1 MAGINIY
8 LAVVKRHLEDVN
20 MDLADANILVRRNG
34 GMMSEKAEWGNFGR
48 SFPTLLIFCRR

>member
-20 MDLADANILVRRNG
+20 MDLRMPIYLFG
-34 GMMSEKAEWGNFGR
+34 GMGDDE
-48 SFPTLLIFCRR
+48 